1 MQMFAFLGAVIDGR
15 WTRFERAN
23 MRDPSLLAKDF
34 MVGVMRVQILSV
46 KETYS
51 CTAAE
56 VWYRE
61 RQSRQLPQPMTQVEA
76 GVSR

>member
-1 MQMFAFLGAVIDGR
+1 MRMFVLLVAVIDGR
-15 WTRFERAN
+15 WVRFEREN
-23 MRDPSLLAKDF
+23 TRDASLLAKDF

-51 CTAAE
+51 RTAAE

>member
-1 MQMFAFLGAVIDGR
+1 MFAFLGAVIDAR
-15 WTRFERAN
+15 WARFEREN
-23 MRDPSLLAKDF
+23 RRDASLHAKDF

-56 VWYRE
+56 VVIVKDHKAASYR
-61 RQSRQLPQPMTQVEA
+61 SR
-76 GVSR
+76 

>member
-1 MQMFAFLGAVIDGR
+1 
-15 WTRFERAN
+15 
-23 MRDPSLLAKDF
+23 

-56 VWYRE
+56 VVIVKDHKAASYR
-61 RQSRQLPQPMTQVEA
+61 SR
-76 GVSR
+76 